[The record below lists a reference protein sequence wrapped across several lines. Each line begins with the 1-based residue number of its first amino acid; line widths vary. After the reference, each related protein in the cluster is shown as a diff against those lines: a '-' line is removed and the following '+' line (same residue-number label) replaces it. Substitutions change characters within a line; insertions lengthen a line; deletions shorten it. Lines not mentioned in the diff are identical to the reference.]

1 MKKLKDS
8 QVTTKKFFEALAPLK
23 DKIGP
28 ILFQLPPRWRCNPG
42 RLETF
47 MANLPHCFRYVFE
60 FRDSS
65 WFNTQVYSLLS
76 KYKAAF
82 CIYDLNKR
90 LSPLEVTTDFA
101 YIRLHGP
108 NGPYEGKYDKNS
120 LEWWSKNFKRWGKDK
135 EIKRIYCYFDNDQV
149 GFAVQNALE
158 LQDKINKRR

>member
-1 MKKLKDS
+1 
-8 QVTTKKFFEALAPLK
+8 
-23 DKIGP
+23 
-28 ILFQLPPRWRCNPG
+28 
-42 RLETF
+42 
-47 MANLPHCFRYVFE
+47 
-60 FRDSS
+60 
-65 WFNTQVYSLLS
+65 LLS